1 MVCVHVCGE
10 GLIEDVREQHA
21 CLSVRPQLSSRLE
34 SVCNF
39 ALQLESEVEA
49 GQKAHTQLEEQY
61 DMLTQVSGIYR
72 HCINNIASVAFLSCL
87 LAIPTHSPGEGRFR
101 ASTGSKGGSI
111 GKETRGNGMAP
122 PTGLPES

>member
-1 MVCVHVCGE
+1 MHIYMYVGE
-10 GLIEDVREQHA
+10 EGGLIEDVREQHA

-61 DMLTQVSGIYR
+61 EMLTQVSGSYT
-72 HCINNIASVAFLSCL
+72 HCINSVALVAFYLVIAGSL
-87 LAIPTHSPGEGRFR
+87 LILPLTGEGRFTV
-101 ASTGSKGGSI
+101 STGSKGGSI
-111 GKETRGNGMAP
+111 GEET
-122 PTGLPES
+122 

>member
-1 MVCVHVCGE
+1 MCHIWLGDTGKGRQYRCIHVHVCGE

-61 DMLTQVSGIYR
+61 EMLTQVSDLF
-72 HCINNIASVAFLSCL
+72 HMHTL
-87 LAIPTHSPGEGRFR
+87 H
-101 ASTGSKGGSI
+101 
-111 GKETRGNGMAP
+111 
-122 PTGLPES
+122 